1 MSATITANTIKTTE
15 SHILVWYEANSFSC
29 ENAIGYV
36 KKCTTDSVGKN
47 IENIK
52 PKDTFQ
58 MPANPRQVQKTDKNG
73 NVMTAKNGEPLTFLV
88 W

>member
-1 MSATITANTIKTTE
+1 MSDTITAHTIRTTE
-15 SHILVWYEANSFSC
+15 NHILVWYRANSFSC
-29 ENAIGYV
+29 ENSIGYV
-36 KKCTTDSVGKN
+36 QKCTTDAVGTN

-58 MPANPRQVQKTDKNG
+58 MPANPRKVQKTDADG

>member
-1 MSATITANTIKTTE
+1 MSATITANTIRTTE
-15 SHILVWYEANSFSC
+15 NHILVWYRANSFSC

-36 KKCTTDSVGKN
+36 QKCTTDAVGTN

-58 MPANPRQVQKTDKNG
+58 MPANPRKVQKTDADG